1 MPTTSPGPAP
11 AHAAAPRAGDVLLI
25 TQAASVQFA
34 VPILFRVI
42 RPHDWS
48 TSTGWIWLDGYQLN
62 AAGDAV
68 ARRSIYVQIAGLH
81 AQQPNDTV
89 GRSTAFAVRRANSDD
104 QQ

>member
-1 MPTTSPGPAP
+1 MPTTG
-11 AHAAAPRAGDVLLI
+11 AAADPTRAGPPRSGEVLLI
-25 TQAASVQFA
+25 TRAASVQFA

-81 AQQPNDTV
+81 RNSRT
-89 GRSTAFAVRRANSDD
+89 TAAGVQHHPPSRRANF
-104 QQ
+104 